1 MYRLIILIMIV
12 IPIVEIWGLI
22 SVGRLIGTWQ
32 TIGVLLLTGF
42 VGAYLARREGKRVWA
57 LARLQMSQRQVP
69 TQSIL
74 DGICILVGG
83 LLLLIPGFF
92 TDLIGILLIIPPTR
106 AVFRIWLVV
115 LIQKKFL
122 RSSTQIF
129 TRH

>member
-12 IPIVEIWGLI
+12 IPIVEIWGLVT
-22 SVGRLIGTWQ
+22 VGRLIGAWQ
-32 TIGVLLLTGF
+32 TLGVLLLTGF
-42 VGAYLARREGKRVWA
+42 LGAYLARREGKRVWA

-74 DGICILVGG
+74 DGISILIGG

-122 RSSTQIF
+122 RSSTRIF